1 VATAAPRRYNVRMRV
16 AVLAVLAV
24 AFGLAAS
31 SAQGRRGPS
40 LPPPTAI
47 DRLVAAGHPV
57 FCGGAGKH
65 LFALTFDDGPS
76 PWTEQLVT
84 ALRRGHAP
92 ATFFL
97 VGNRIP
103 LWTSGA
109 QAAAAEGA
117 IGDHTWSHAALPRL
131 GKLRI
136 HEQLAWTL
144 FEIRTRLVTT
154 TQLFR
159 PPYDRS
165 DAKVE
170 RVAASLGLLDVRWN
184 VDSGD
189 SRVGARPRAVARE
202 VVQNLKP
209 GAIVLMHDTHP
220 WTALVVRRVLR
231 AARHRHLRPVTVPE
245 LLTADPPTPEQNCYA

>member
-1 VATAAPRRYNVRMRV
+1 MRV

-24 AFGLAAS
+24 AFALAAS

-47 DRLVAAGHPV
+47 DRLVAEGQPV
-57 FCGGAGKH
+57 FCGGTGTRV
-65 LFALTFDDGPS
+65 FALTFDDGPS
-76 PWTEQLVT
+76 PWTGQLVA

-103 LWTSGA
+103 VWTSGA

-136 HEQLAWTL
+136 HQQLAWTL
-144 FEIRTRLVTT
+144 FEIRTRLLTT

-159 PPYDRS
+159 PPYDRA

-170 RVAASLGLLDVRWN
+170 RVAASLDLLDVRWN

-202 VVQNLKP
+202 VMQNLKP

-220 WTALVVRRVLR
+220 WTARVVRRVLE
-231 AARHRHLRPVTVPE
+231 AARHKHLRPVTIPE
-245 LLTADPPTPEQNCYA
+245 LLGVDPPTPEENCYA